1 MALRS
6 VLVAC
11 LAAGAGAT
19 LYCAKRT
26 FASPDGAVDEAFWTT
41 YFGPSDSDSLRDA
54 GGLGEGVCLTRY
66 LQYALPS
73 HFGVH
78 FPTSTVT
85 PYLRS

>member
-54 GGLGEGVCLTRY
+54 GLG
-66 LQYALPS
+66 
-73 HFGVH
+73 
-78 FPTSTVT
+78 
-85 PYLRS
+85 